1 MSVKIKKMKE
11 NKKVGGAIGQ
21 LRLEIFN
28 SQFGEN
34 REEHSKV
41 FHKIAV
47 TL

>member
-21 LRLEIFN
+21 RLEIFN

-41 FHKIAV
+41 FNKIAV